1 LLINDL
7 TLKIIKWRFT
17 MKVLIL
23 YVSVGTGHMKAAE
36 ALKESIEKQF
46 NGWSVDVLDTLKY
59 INPII
64 DKVIVSSYLGTLKR
78 SPKLYS
84 MLYTASGTGTGIYDM
99 SKALNK
105 LLAYRLKGLIKD
117 YEPSAIVCTHPFPMQ
132 MLSSLKEKNKL
143 NIPTV
148 AILTDYVVHSL
159 WLDSGMDAFVVAN
172 EIMKTEMINRG
183 IPSNIIFPYGI
194 PVSPKFLTA
203 VDRKSL
209 LSELGLANKFTVL
222 VMGGGMGFGNIE
234 NTMASLLDCDIDI
247 QIIAVTGTN
256 QKLKSHL
263 EESAKNSSKK
273 VLILS
278 YTDRINELMDIS
290 DLLITKPG
298 GMTVSEAL
306 VKGLPI
312 FIISPIPGQ
321 EEGNASFLIRSGVA
335 SKIDN
340 SSQLVEVLSQVA
352 NDPVTLNTMR
362 QNSKFL
368 GKPHSSADIAT
379 LLGRLV
385 SD

>member
-1 LLINDL
+1 M
-7 TLKIIKWRFT
+7 R
-17 MKVLIL
+17 VLVL
-23 YVSVGTGHMKAAE
+23 YVSVGTGHKKAAE

-46 NGWSVDVLDTLKY
+46 TGWSVDAVDTLKY
-59 INPII
+59 ISPII
-64 DKVIVSSYLGTLKR
+64 DKVVVNSYLGTLKR

-84 MLYTASGTGTGIYDM
+84 MLYTASGKGTGIYDI
-99 SKALNK
+99 SKSLNK
-105 LLAYRLKGLIKD
+105 LLSYKLKSIITE
-117 YEPSAIVCTHPFPMQ
+117 YNPSVIVCTHPFPMQ
-132 MLSSLKEKNKL
+132 MLSSLKEKKKL
-143 NIPTV
+143 DIPTV

-159 WLDSGMDAFVVAN
+159 WLDNGMDAFIVAN
-172 EIMKTEMINRG
+172 DIMKSEMITRG
-183 IPSNIIFPYGI
+183 IPSGIIFPYGI
-194 PVSPKFLTA
+194 PVSPKFLNQ
-203 VDRKSL
+203 VDKKCLIR
-209 LSELGLANKFTVL
+209 ELGLDNKFTVL

-234 NTMASLLDCDIDI
+234 NTMASLLDCDIDL

-256 QKLKSHL
+256 QKLKYQL
-263 EESAKNSSKK
+263 EEKSKISSKK

-312 FIISPIPGQ
+312 FIISPVPGQ

-335 SKIDN
+335 SEITN

-352 NDPVTLNTMR
+352 NDPAALSAMR
-362 QNSKFL
+362 ESSKFL
-368 GKPHSSADIAT
+368 GKPHSATDIAA

-385 SD
+385 SNFESTPF

>member
-1 LLINDL
+1 M
-7 TLKIIKWRFT
+7 KIL
-17 MKVLIL
+17 VL

-36 ALKESIEKQF
+36 ALRESIEKQF
-46 NGWSVDVLDTLKY
+46 SGWSVDVLDTLKY

-64 DKVIVSSYLGTLKR
+64 DKLVVNSYLGTLKR

-84 MLYTASGTGTGIYDM
+84 KLYTASGTGTGIYDM

-105 LLAYRLKGLIKD
+105 LLSYKLNSIISD
-117 YEPSAIVCTHPFPMQ
+117 NNPSAIVCTHPFPMQ
-132 MLSSLKEKNKL
+132 MLSSLKEKNKV

-159 WLDSGMDAFVVAN
+159 WLDSGMDAFIVAN
-172 EIMKTEMINRG
+172 EIMKSEMINRG

-194 PVSPKFLTA
+194 PVSPKFLTQ
-203 VDRKSL
+203 VNKKCL
-209 LSELGLANKFTVL
+209 LSELGLDDKFTVL
-222 VMGGGMGFGNIE
+222 FMGGGMGFGNIE
-234 NTMASLLDCDIDI
+234 NTMTSLLNCDIDI

-256 QKLKSHL
+256 KKLKSHL
-263 EESAKNSSKK
+263 EKHTENSRKK
-273 VLILS
+273 VLVLS

-335 SKIDN
+335 SKIEN
-340 SSQLVEVLSQVA
+340 SKHLVEILSQVA
-352 NDPVTLNTMR
+352 NNPEALNTMR
-362 QNSKFL
+362 ESSKYL
-368 GKPHSSADIAT
+368 GKPHSAADIAA

-385 SD
+385 SN

>member
-1 LLINDL
+1 
-7 TLKIIKWRFT
+7 
-17 MKVLIL
+17 MKLLIL

-46 NGWSVDVLDTLKY
+46 DGWSVDILDALKY

-64 DKVIVSSYLGTLKR
+64 DKIVVSSYLGALRR

-84 MLYTASGTGTGIYDM
+84 KLYTASGTGTSTGIYDI
-99 SKALNK
+99 SKAFNK
-105 LLAYRLKGLIKD
+105 LLSYRLKKLIKD

-132 MLSSLKEKNKL
+132 MLSSLKERKQL
-143 NIPTV
+143 SVPSI

-159 WLDSGMDAFVVAN
+159 WLDSGMDAFIVAS
-172 EIMKTEMINRG
+172 EMMKSEMINLG
-183 IPSNIIFPYGI
+183 VPSNIIFPYGI
-194 PVSPKFLTA
+194 PVSPKFQNQA
-203 VDRKSL
+203 NRESL
-209 LSELGLANKFTVL
+209 LNELGLDNKFTVL
-222 VMGGGMGFGNIE
+222 VMGGGMGFGNME
-234 NTMASLLDCDIDI
+234 NTINSLLNCDLDI

-256 QKLKSHL
+256 KKLKYQL
-263 EESAKNSSKK
+263 EQSSKNSNKN
-273 VLILS
+273 VLIFS

-335 SKIDN
+335 SRVDS
-340 SSQLVEVLSQVA
+340 SSQLIEVLSRMA
-352 NDPVTLNTMR
+352 NDPVALNLMR
-362 QNSKFL
+362 DNSKYL
-368 GKPHSSADIAT
+368 GKPHSAYDIAV
-379 LLGRLV
+379 LLDKLIN
-385 SD
+385 

>member
-1 LLINDL
+1 M
-7 TLKIIKWRFT
+7 R
-17 MKVLIL
+17 VLIL

-46 NGWSVDVLDTLKY
+46 SGWAVDVLDALKY

-64 DKVIVSSYLGTLKR
+64 DKIVVSSYLGALKR

-99 SKALNK
+99 SKAVNK
-105 LLAYRLKGLIKD
+105 LLSYRLKALIDEYK
-117 YEPSAIVCTHPFPMQ
+117 PSAIVCTHPFPMQ
-132 MLSSLKEKNKL
+132 MLSSLKKKNK
-143 NIPTV
+143 IDVPTMAV
-148 AILTDYVVHSL
+148 LTDYVVHSL

-172 EIMKTEMINRG
+172 DNMKSEMITRG
-183 IPSNIIFPYGI
+183 VPGGIIFPYGI
-194 PVSPKFLTA
+194 PVSPKFSVPTDKKL
-203 VDRKSL
+203 L
-209 LSELGLANKFTVL
+209 LSKYGLKDKFTVL

-234 NTMASLLDCDIDI
+234 KTMVSLLNCDMDI

-256 QKLKSHL
+256 EKLKCRL
-263 EESAKNSSKK
+263 EEYAREGNKK

-278 YTDRINELMDIS
+278 YTERVNELMDIS

-335 SKIDN
+335 NKIDSFSN
-340 SSQLVEVLSQVA
+340 LVNTLSQVT
-352 NDPVTLNTMR
+352 NDPSSLKTMR
-362 QNSKFL
+362 ENSREL
-368 GKPHSSADIAT
+368 GKPHSAHDIAA
-379 LLGRLV
+379 LLGKLV
-385 SD
+385 TG

>member
-1 LLINDL
+1 M
-7 TLKIIKWRFT
+7 R
-17 MKVLIL
+17 VLVL

-46 NGWSVDVLDTLKY
+46 SGWSVDILDTLKY

-64 DKVIVSSYLGTLKR
+64 DKIIVSSYLGTLKR
-78 SPKLYS
+78 SPKIYS

-99 SKALNK
+99 SKVINR
-105 LLAYRLKGLIKD
+105 LLSYRLKSLIKE
-117 YEPSAIVCTHPFPMQ
+117 YKPSAIVCTHPFPMQ

-143 NIPTV
+143 NIPTI

-159 WLDSGMDAFVVAN
+159 WLDSGMDAFIVAN
-172 EIMKTEMINRG
+172 EIMKAEMISRG
-183 IPSNIIFPYGI
+183 IPSGIIFPYGI
-194 PVSPKFLTA
+194 PVSPKFLTQ
-203 VDRKSL
+203 VDRKCL
-209 LSELGLANKFTVL
+209 LSELGLDNKFTVL

-234 NTMASLLDCDIDI
+234 NTMTSLLDCDIDL

-256 QKLKSHL
+256 QKLKAQL
-263 EESAKNSSKK
+263 EESARNSSKK
-273 VLILS
+273 VVILS

-312 FIISPIPGQ
+312 FIISPVPGQ

-340 SSQLVEVLSQVA
+340 SSQLVEVLAKVA

-362 QNSKFL
+362 ENSKFL
-368 GKPHSSADIAT
+368 GKPHSASDIAE
-379 LLGRLV
+379 LIGRLV
-385 SD
+385 SG

>member
-1 LLINDL
+1 
-7 TLKIIKWRFT
+7 
-17 MKVLIL
+17 MKLLIL

-46 NGWSVDVLDTLKY
+46 DGWSVDIFDTLKY

-64 DKVIVSSYLGTLKR
+64 DKIVVNSYIGTLKR

-84 MLYTASGTGTGIYDM
+84 KLYTASGNGTVIYDI
-99 SKALNK
+99 SKTFNKILSHRLNN
-105 LLAYRLKGLIKD
+105 LIKE
-117 YEPSAIVCTHPFPMQ
+117 YKPSAIVCTHPFPMQ
-132 MLSSLKEKNKL
+132 MLSSLKEKKQL
-143 NIPTV
+143 CIPSI

-159 WLDSGMDAFVVAN
+159 WLDRGMDAFIVAN
-172 EIMKTEMINRG
+172 ETMKNEMISRG

-194 PVSPKFLTA
+194 PVSPKFQNQ
-203 VDRKSL
+203 VNRQHL
-209 LSELGLANKFTVL
+209 LMELGFENKFTVL
-222 VMGGGMGFGNIE
+222 VMGGGMGFGNMETTI
-234 NTMASLLDCDIDI
+234 NSLLNCDLDI

-256 QKLKSHL
+256 EKLKYQL
-263 EESAKNSSKK
+263 EQSAKKSNKK

-335 SKIDN
+335 SRVD
-340 SSQLVEVLSQVA
+340 SSTQLIEVLSRVTS
-352 NDPVTLNTMR
+352 DPDTLNKMR
-362 QNSKFL
+362 ENSKYL
-368 GKPHSSADIAT
+368 GKPHSAYDIAT
-379 LLGRLV
+379 LLNKLV
-385 SD
+385 N

>member
-1 LLINDL
+1 
-7 TLKIIKWRFT
+7 

>member
-1 LLINDL
+1 M
-7 TLKIIKWRFT
+7 R
-17 MKVLIL
+17 VLVL
-23 YVSVGTGHMKAAE
+23 YVSVGAGHMRAAE
-36 ALKESIEKQF
+36 ALKESIENQF
-46 NGWSVDVLDTLKY
+46 TGWSVDALDTLKY

-64 DKVIVSSYLGTLKR
+64 DKVVVSSYLGTLKR
-78 SPKLYS
+78 SPNLYS
-84 MLYTASGTGTGIYDM
+84 MLYTASGRGTGIYDM

-105 LLAYRLKGLIKD
+105 LLSYKLKSIIQK
-117 YEPSAIVCTHPFPMQ
+117 YKPSAIVCTHPFPMQ

-143 NIPTV
+143 KIPTV

-159 WLDSGMDAFVVAN
+159 WLDNGMDAFVVAN
-172 EIMKTEMINRG
+172 EIMKVEMINRG
-183 IPSNIIFPYGI
+183 IPSGIIFPYGI
-194 PVSPKFLTA
+194 PVSPKFLTQI
-203 VDRKSL
+203 DKNCL
-209 LSELGLANKFTVL
+209 LNELGLDNKFTVL

-234 NTMASLLDCDIDI
+234 ATMASLLDCDLDI

-256 QKLKSHL
+256 KKLKSQL
-263 EESAKNSSKK
+263 EQKVKNSSKK

-278 YTDRINELMDIS
+278 YTDRVNELMDIS

-340 SSQLVEVLSQVA
+340 TSQLIDVLAQVA
-352 NDPVTLNTMR
+352 SDPVILNSMR
-362 QNSKFL
+362 ESSKFL
-368 GKPHSSADIAT
+368 GKPHSAADIAA
-379 LLGRLV
+379 LLGRLI
-385 SD
+385 SG

>member
-1 LLINDL
+1 
-7 TLKIIKWRFT
+7 
-17 MKVLIL
+17 
-23 YVSVGTGHMKAAE
+23 VGTGHMKAAE
-36 ALKESIEKQF
+36 ALRESLEKQF
-46 NGWSVDVLDTLKY
+46 SGWTVDVLDTLKY
-59 INPII
+59 VNPII
-64 DKVIVSSYLGTLKR
+64 DKVVVSSYLRTLKR

-117 YEPSAIVCTHPFPMQ
+117 YKPSAIVCTHPFPMQ
-132 MLSSLKEKNKL
+132 MLSSLKERNKL

-159 WLDSGMDAFVVAN
+159 WLDRGMDAFIVAN
-172 EIMKTEMINRG
+172 EIMKAEMINRG

-194 PVSPKFLTA
+194 PVSPKFLTP

-209 LSELGLANKFTVL
+209 LSELGLDNKFTVL
-222 VMGGGMGFGNIE
+222 VMGGGMGFGNID
-234 NTMASLLDCDIDI
+234 NTMTSLLDCDIDI

-256 QKLKSHL
+256 QKLKFQL
-263 EESAKNSSKK
+263 EKCAKNSSKK

-352 NDPVTLNTMR
+352 NDPVTLNKMR
-362 QNSKFL
+362 ENSKFL
-368 GKPHSSADIAT
+368 GKPYSSSDIAT
-379 LLGRLV
+379 LLIRLV
-385 SD
+385 SG